1 MYNSL
6 LKKITRLRAHA
17 IYVQSK
23 GRNMFYKINTYGC
36 QMNVHESE
44 KIAGILENMGY
55 SDCPENGNPD
65 VIVFNTCC
73 IRDTAERR
81 ALGNIGVT
89 KAEKKRNPNLILAV
103 VGCMPQQD
111 GVAESLKERYPY
123 VDIVLGTR
131 NIAELKDE
139 IEKVLSSRARIKKR
153 SDKKYRCFDT
163 EQPQNY
169 LEIDE
174 KTPQTRT
181 SYPNAWIN
189 IIYGCNNFCTYC
201 IVPYVR
207 GREVSR
213 DMDSVLDEVKKCVDE
228 GYKEITLLGQ
238 NVNSYG
244 NDVDDPNVNFANLL
258 REIDKIEGKFR
269 VRFMTS
275 HPKDLNDD
283 IIDAMAHSS
292 KICNNLHLPIQAG
305 SDKVLA
311 NMNRRYD
318 SEKYLQTIEKLRKAM
333 PNIGITTDIMVG
345 FPTETEEDFQKTLE
359 IVEKVHYSN
368 AFTFIYSPRK
378 GTPAAKM
385 EQIPYSVKQER
396 ISRLIKLQNKI
407 TKEISDTYVGG
418 VFEVLCE
425 DIAPKYEG
433 MVCGRTESGRL
444 VTFEGTS
451 DDIGKFF
458 NVKISQSKSASLFG
472 HKEG

>member
-1 MYNSL
+1 
-6 LKKITRLRAHA
+6 
-17 IYVQSK
+17 
-23 GRNMFYKINTYGC
+23 MFYKINTYGC

-44 KIAGILENMGY
+44 KIAGILEKMGY
-55 SDCPENGNPD
+55 VDCPETENPD

-89 KAEKKRNPNLILAV
+89 KAEKLRNPDLILAV

-111 GVAESLKERYPY
+111 GVANVIKERYPY

-131 NIAELKDE
+131 NVAELEKE
-139 IEKVLSSRARIKKR
+139 IQKVKSDRQKIKKR
-153 SDKKYRCFDT
+153 GDKKYRCFDVA
-163 EQPQNY
+163 QPVDY
-169 LEIDE
+169 LDIDE
-174 KTPQTRT
+174 NIPKTRT
-181 SYPNAWIN
+181 SFPNAWVN

-213 DMDSVLDEVKKCVDE
+213 DMQSVLDEVKECVE
-228 GYKEITLLGQ
+228 KGYKEITLLGQ

-244 NDVDDPNVNFANLL
+244 NDIADEKVNFANLL

-275 HPKDLNDD
+275 HPKDLTDD
-283 IIDAMAHSS
+283 IIDAMATSQ
-292 KICNNLHLPIQAG
+292 KICAHLHLPVQAG

-318 SEKYLQTIEKLRKAM
+318 REKYLSLIDKLRKAM
-333 PNIGITTDIMVG
+333 PEIGITTDIMVG
-345 FPTETEEDFQKTLE
+345 FPTETEEDFQDTMDL
-359 IVEKVHYSN
+359 VRRVRYSN

-385 EQIPYSVKQER
+385 EQIPYAVKQDR
-396 ISRLIKLQNKI
+396 IARLIKLQNQI
-407 TKEISDTYVGG
+407 TKEISETYINNVY
-418 VFEVLCE
+418 EVLCE
-425 DIAPKYEG
+425 DVAPKHEG

-444 VTFEGTS
+444 VTFDGTK
-451 DDIGKFF
+451 DDVGKFF
-458 NVKISQSKSASLFG
+458 NVRIDVSRSASLFG
-472 HKEG
+472 HKEGR

>member
-1 MYNSL
+1 
-6 LKKITRLRAHA
+6 
-17 IYVQSK
+17 
-23 GRNMFYKINTYGC
+23 
-36 QMNVHESE
+36 MNVHESE
-44 KIAGILENMGY
+44 KIAGILEDMGY
-55 SDCPENGNPD
+55 SDCPEEGNPD

-111 GVAESLKERYPY
+111 GVADSLKERYPY

-131 NIAELKDE
+131 NIAQLKDE
-139 IEKVLSSRARIKKR
+139 IQKVIASRNRIKKR

-163 EQPQNY
+163 EQPINY

-213 DMDSVLDEVKKCVDE
+213 DMNSVLDEVKKCVDE

-258 REIDKIEGKFR
+258 RKIDKIEGKFR

-283 IIDAMAHSS
+283 IIDAMANSS

-311 NMNRRYD
+311 DMNRRYD
-318 SEKYLQTIEKLRKAM
+318 SAKYLQTIEKLRKAM
-333 PNIGITTDIMVG
+333 PDIGITTDIMVG
-345 FPTETEEDFQKTLE
+345 FPTETEDDFQKTLE
-359 IVEKVHYSN
+359 IVEKVRYSN

-385 EQIPYSVKQER
+385 EQIPYAVKQER

-444 VTFEGTS
+444 GTFEGTS
-451 DDIGKFF
+451 GDIGKFF
-458 NVKISQSKSASLFG
+458 NVKISQSKSAALFG

>member
-1 MYNSL
+1 
-6 LKKITRLRAHA
+6 
-17 IYVQSK
+17 
-23 GRNMFYKINTYGC
+23 
-36 QMNVHESE
+36 MNVHESE
-44 KIAGILENMGY
+44 KIAGILEDMGY
-55 SDCPENGNPD
+55 SDCPEEGNPD

-89 KAEKKRNPNLILAV
+89 KAEKKRNPDLILAV

-111 GVAESLKERYPY
+111 GVADSLKERYPY

-131 NIAELKDE
+131 NIAGLKDE
-139 IEKVLSSRARIKKR
+139 IQKVIASRNRIKKR

-163 EQPQNY
+163 EQPINY

-213 DMDSVLDEVKKCVDE
+213 DMNSVLDEVKKCVDE

-258 REIDKIEGKFR
+258 RKIDKIEGKFR

-283 IIDAMAHSS
+283 IIDAMANSS

-318 SEKYLQTIEKLRKAM
+318 SAKYLQTIEKLRKAM
-333 PNIGITTDIMVG
+333 PDIGITTDIMVG
-345 FPTETEEDFQKTLE
+345 FPTETEDDFQKTLE
-359 IVEKVHYSN
+359 IVEKVRYSN

-385 EQIPYSVKQER
+385 EQIPYAVKQER

-451 DDIGKFF
+451 EDIGKFF

>member
-1 MYNSL
+1 
-6 LKKITRLRAHA
+6 
-17 IYVQSK
+17 
-23 GRNMFYKINTYGC
+23 MFYKINTYGC

-213 DMDSVLDEVKKCVDE
+213 DMNSVLDEVKKCVDE

-318 SEKYLQTIEKLRKAM
+318 SAKYLQTIEKLRKAM

-359 IVEKVHYSN
+359 IVEKVRYSN

-385 EQIPYSVKQER
+385 EQIPYAVKQER

>member
-1 MYNSL
+1 
-6 LKKITRLRAHA
+6 
-17 IYVQSK
+17 
-23 GRNMFYKINTYGC
+23 
-36 QMNVHESE
+36 MNVHESE
-44 KIAGILENMGY
+44 KIAGILEDMGY
-55 SDCPENGNPD
+55 SDCPEEGNPD

-89 KAEKKRNPNLILAV
+89 KAEKKRNPDLILAV

-111 GVAESLKERYPY
+111 GVADRLKERYPY

-131 NIAELKDE
+131 NIAQLKDE
-139 IEKVLSSRARIKKR
+139 IQKVIASRNRIKKR

-163 EQPQNY
+163 EQPINY

-213 DMDSVLDEVKKCVDE
+213 DMNSVLDEVKKCVDE

-283 IIDAMAHSS
+283 IIDAMANSS

-318 SEKYLQTIEKLRKAM
+318 SAKYLQTIEKLRKAM
-333 PNIGITTDIMVG
+333 PDIGITTDIMVG
-345 FPTETEEDFQKTLE
+345 FPTETEDDFQKTLE
-359 IVEKVHYSN
+359 IVEKVRYSN

-385 EQIPYSVKQER
+385 EQIPYAVKQER

-451 DDIGKFF
+451 EDIGKFF

>member
-1 MYNSL
+1 
-6 LKKITRLRAHA
+6 
-17 IYVQSK
+17 
-23 GRNMFYKINTYGC
+23 MFYKINTYGC

-44 KIAGILENMGY
+44 KIAGILEDMGY
-55 SDCPENGNPD
+55 SDCPEEGNPD

-89 KAEKKRNPNLILAV
+89 KAEKKRNPDLILAV

-111 GVAESLKERYPY
+111 GVADSLKERYPY

-131 NIAELKDE
+131 NIAQLKDE
-139 IEKVLSSRARIKKR
+139 IQKVIASRNRIKKR

-163 EQPQNY
+163 EQPINY

-213 DMDSVLDEVKKCVDE
+213 DMNSVLDEVKKCVDE

-244 NDVDDPNVNFANLL
+244 NDVDDPKVNFANLL
-258 REIDKIEGKFR
+258 RKIDKIEGKFR

-283 IIDAMAHSS
+283 IIDAMANSS

-311 NMNRRYD
+311 DMNRRYD
-318 SEKYLQTIEKLRKAM
+318 SAKYLKTIEKLRKAM
-333 PNIGITTDIMVG
+333 PDIGITTDIMVG
-345 FPTETEEDFQKTLE
+345 FPTETEDDFQKTLE
-359 IVEKVHYSN
+359 IVEKVRYSN

-385 EQIPYSVKQER
+385 EQIPYAVKQER

-444 VTFEGTS
+444 VTFEGKS
-451 DDIGKFF
+451 EDIGKFF

>member
-1 MYNSL
+1 
-6 LKKITRLRAHA
+6 
-17 IYVQSK
+17 
-23 GRNMFYKINTYGC
+23 
-36 QMNVHESE
+36 MNVHESE
-44 KIAGILENMGY
+44 KIAGILEDMGY
-55 SDCPENGNPD
+55 SDCPEEGNPD

-111 GVAESLKERYPY
+111 GVADSLKERYPY

-139 IEKVLSSRARIKKR
+139 IQKVIASRNRIKKR

-163 EQPQNY
+163 EQPANY

-189 IIYGCNNFCTYC
+189 IIYACNNFSTCR

-213 DMDSVLDEVKKCVDE
+213 DMNSVLDEVKKCVDE

-244 NDVDDPNVNFANLL
+244 NDVDDPDVNFANLL
-258 REIDKIEGKFR
+258 RKIDKIEGKFR

-283 IIDAMAHSS
+283 IIDALANSS

-311 NMNRRYD
+311 DMNRRYD
-318 SEKYLQTIEKLRKAM
+318 SAKYLQTIEKLRKAM
-333 PNIGITTDIMVG
+333 PDIGITTDIMVG
-345 FPTETEEDFQKTLE
+345 FPTETEDDFQKTLE
-359 IVEKVHYSN
+359 IVEKVRYSN

-385 EQIPYSVKQER
+385 EQIPYAVKQER

-451 DDIGKFF
+451 EDIGKFF